1 MTEPEQWTLTIP
13 GRPPAKNDRDRA
25 CVINGKPARRLT
37 ARFRSFVAACEL
49 EKLAVMGAYSI
60 TDGHWHAE
68 ILAYQPE
75 KSIRHGGIANPDVDA
90 PVSCIFDALQRAGVI
105 DDDIR
110 FLTFT
115 AAKAHDKDDPRCVVR
130 LERLR

>member
-25 CVINGKPARRLT
+25 CVINGHPARRLT
-37 ARFRSFVAACEL
+37 DRFRSFVAAVEL
-49 EKLAVMGAYSI
+49 AKVRAMGAMTISEGY
-60 TDGHWHAE
+60 WHAE
-68 ILAYQPE
+68 IIAYQPE
-75 KSIRHGGIANPDVDA
+75 KSNVHNGIARADVDA
-90 PVSCIFDALQRAGVI
+90 PVSCIFDALQRAGAI

-110 FLTFT
+110 FLTFS
-115 AAKAHDKDDPRCVVR
+115 AAKAYDKDAPRCVVR